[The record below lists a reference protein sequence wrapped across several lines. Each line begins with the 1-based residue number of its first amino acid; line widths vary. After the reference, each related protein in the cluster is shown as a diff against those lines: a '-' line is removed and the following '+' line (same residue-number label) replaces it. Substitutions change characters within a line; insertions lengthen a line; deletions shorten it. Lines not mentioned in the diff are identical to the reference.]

1 MSPVERFLDFVCQ
14 WTGIEAGLL
23 RQLLATL
30 LIVLAYVGI
39 RLAVTRLI
47 GRRMTDLGRR
57 YVVRKLLAYGLGVV
71 GIIALVNIWVG
82 GVSGMATYLGLL
94 SAGLVFVLGQ
104 PLASLAGWFHI
115 VINKP
120 FSVGDRVQIGPH
132 TGDVVDISLLRFTMV
147 EVGNW
152 VHADQSTGRIIHIPN
167 AWVFSQ
173 STANYTQGFNF
184 IWNEIAV
191 GFTLTSNWPKA
202 KDLLAEI
209 GRTHS
214 APCNDNAAEQ
224 IRLAADRF
232 LIHFEHLAP
241 AVWTSVQE
249 NGVVLTLRYLCHP
262 RQRRSTE
269 AKIWE
274 DILRALPDHP
284 DLQLTV
290 AGGLAKAFSEKA
302 SPPAKPS

>member
-1 MSPVERFLDFVCQ
+1 MNMVERLFDLVRQ
-14 WTGIEAGLL
+14 WTGIEVGLL

-30 LIVLAYVGI
+30 LIILTYVGI
-39 RLAVTRLI
+39 RIAVTRLI

-57 YVVRKLLAYGLGVV
+57 YVVRKLLAYGLGLVA
-71 GIIALVNIWVG
+71 IIVIVNLWMG

-104 PLASLAGWFHI
+104 PLVSLAGWFHI
-115 VINKP
+115 VIHKP
-120 FSVGDRVQIGPH
+120 FSVGDRIQIGPH
-132 TGDVVDISLLRFTMV
+132 TGDVVDISLLRFSLV

-152 VHADQSTGRIIHIPN
+152 VHAEQSTGRIIHVPN
-167 AWVFSQ
+167 AWVFNL

-184 IWNEIAV
+184 IWNEIPVA
-191 GFTLTSNWPKA
+191 FTLTSNWPKA
-202 KDLLAEI
+202 KELLAEI
-209 GRTHS
+209 GRRHS
-214 APCNDNAAEQ
+214 APYSDKAVEQ

-241 AVWTSVQE
+241 AVWTSVE
-249 NGVVLTLRYLCHP
+249 EKGVVLTLRYLCAP
-262 RQRRSTE
+262 RQRRNTE

-284 DLQLTV
+284 DLQLTF
-290 AGGLAKAFSEKA
+290 AGGPKVFSEKS
-302 SPPAKPS
+302 SPPARPG